1 MAPSLDV
8 AIIRDTVLDA
18 ALALSTDPIPN
29 IRFNVA
35 KCLETL
41 AVQCTNDAEGQD
53 IIHRR
58 IVPALK
64 KLQEEDTDA
73 DVRYVLL
80 FLCSSFLPSFL
91 GGKLGP
97 GDRLRK
103 DLQESEEMLIHRYF
117 AAKAFEKTTGD
128 MSEPMGEPLFG
139 STASKTGS

>member
-8 AIIRDTVLDA
+8 AVIRDTVLDA

-73 DVRYVLL
+73 DVRYVP
-80 FLCSSFLPSFL
+80 SSFHSALNLYSERDE
-91 GGKLGP
+91 KCEKTT
-97 GDRLRK
+97 RK
-103 DLQESEEMLIHRYF
+103 GLQLINRYF

-128 MSEPMGEPLFG
+128 MSEPMGKSPFCLRV
-139 STASKTGS
+139 

>member
-73 DVRYVLL
+73 DVRYVLFPL
-80 FLCSSFLPSFL
+80 SFFLSSFFLPFSS
-91 GGKLGP
+91 P
-97 GDRLRK
+97 
-103 DLQESEEMLIHRYF
+103 SI
-117 AAKAFEKTTGD
+117 
-128 MSEPMGEPLFG
+128 
-139 STASKTGS
+139 

>member
-73 DVRYVLL
+73 DVRYV
-80 FLCSSFLPSFL
+80 FSSSFIPSSFLLSVFRPW
-91 GGKLGP
+91 
-97 GDRLRK
+97 R
-103 DLQESEEMLIHRYF
+103 
-117 AAKAFEKTTGD
+117 
-128 MSEPMGEPLFG
+128 
-139 STASKTGS
+139 

>member
-80 FLCSSFLPSFL
+80 FFLISFFLSFFLPIFLPSFL
-91 GGKLGP
+91 EMNLDLEAENRR
-97 GDRLRK
+97 DR
-103 DLQESEEMLIHRYF
+103 
-117 AAKAFEKTTGD
+117 
-128 MSEPMGEPLFG
+128 GENQ
-139 STASKTGS
+139 KVKRC